1 MLDIQA
7 ISIPKAIQVV
17 KETVIY
23 NKTAN
28 DVD

>member
-7 ISIPKAIQVV
+7 ISIPKTIKGV
-17 KETVIY
+17 KETVIC

>member
-1 MLDIQA
+1 MLDIKA
-7 ISIPKAIQVV
+7 ISIPKTIKVV
-17 KETVIY
+17 KETVIC

>member
-7 ISIPKAIQVV
+7 ISIPKTIKVV
-17 KETVIY
+17 KETVIC
-23 NKTAN
+23 NKTVN